1 MKTRALILLS
11 LASLPFAPAYAED
24 EVRFG
29 RLFTEPGTREQ
40 LDESRKQSSS
50 AQPLPEAEDVEDAAI
65 TTLKVDG
72 VLMRRDGSTEV
83 WVNGVRDDSQLK
95 VQRAGRDRFRV
106 SVPGGG
112 EVILKPGQIYS
123 FESRRV
129 LEGYEADKELAS
141 EPATASQA
149 AATQQPAQSSVIVK
163 TAPPMKAPE
172 AKAATPPA
180 THRADPAAEFDETEL
195 VEQDFR
201 IKLLEERMEKLEQ
214 DKSDQ

>member
-1 MKTRALILLS
+1 MKIRALILLS
-11 LASLPFAPAYAED
+11 LASLPFAAAYAED

-29 RLFTEPGTREQ
+29 RLFTEPGTRKQ
-40 LDESRKQSSS
+40 LDESRKQSYS
-50 AQPLPEAEDVEDAAI
+50 AQPLPEAEDVEEAAI

-83 WVNGVRDDSQLK
+83 WVNGVRGDSQLT

-141 EPATASQA
+141 EPEAGPEA
-149 AATQQPAQSSVIVK
+149 AAPQQPAQASVIVK
-163 TAPPMKAPE
+163 AEPMKAPE
-172 AKAATPPA
+172 AGAATPP
-180 THRADPAAEFDETEL
+180 ADPAAEFDEAEL

-214 DKSDQ
+214 DNSGSN

>member
-1 MKTRALILLS
+1 MQTRALILLS
-11 LASLPFAPAYAED
+11 LASLLPAPACAED

-29 RLFTEPGTREQ
+29 RLFTEPGTRRQ
-40 LDESRKQSSS
+40 LDESRQQSSS
-50 AQPLPEAEDVEDAAI
+50 AQSLPAVEEDLEEIAI

-83 WVNGVRDDSQLK
+83 WVNGVRGDSQLT

-106 SVPGGG
+106 SLPGGG
-112 EVILKPGQIYS
+112 EVILKPGQVYS

-129 LEGYEADKELAS
+129 LEGYEADKETTP
-141 EPATASQA
+141 EPEQA
-149 AATQQPAQSSVIVK
+149 PEAVAAQQPAQASVIVK
-163 TAPPMKAPE
+163 TGPVKTAE
-172 AKAATPPA
+172 AKAPNPPA
-180 THRADPAAEFDETEL
+180 DPPEQFDETEL
-195 VEQDFR
+195 VDQDFR